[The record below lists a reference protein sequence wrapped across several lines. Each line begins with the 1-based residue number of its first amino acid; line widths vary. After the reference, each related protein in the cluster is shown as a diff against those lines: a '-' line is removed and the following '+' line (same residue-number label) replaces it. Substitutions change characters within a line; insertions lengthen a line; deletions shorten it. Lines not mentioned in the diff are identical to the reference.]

1 MNKPTI
7 LFLFTFIFH
16 SAVFAQIDT
25 IYNLGNQRNRM
36 TYEELQERIVLQE
49 NRIKNDT
56 SDWYVRFE
64 VTREKFKNDTLIQ
77 FGTIH
82 LMETSILGE
91 SGKIESRLNKK
102 MPEFDFIDINGLPI
116 RSVDYEGKVIL
127 INFWF
132 TRCPPCIA
140 EMPHLNQIKED
151 YKDQE
156 IAFISMAPETENQ
169 VKRFLKKHDFN
180 FDHIPDADDFLK
192 KFGVGFP
199 KNILVDKAGIIRF
212 IGNGLVG
219 GYFTEREGEKI
230 DKDQTS
236 EKELRSMID
245 YFLAN

>member
-7 LFLFTFIFH
+7 LLFFSFIIQ
-16 SAVFAQIDT
+16 STLLAQVDT
-25 IYNLGNQRNRM
+25 IYNLGNQRNRL

-64 VTREKFKNDTLIQ
+64 VTREKLNNDTLIQ

-82 LMETSILGE
+82 LMETSILSE

-102 MPEFDFIDINGLPI
+102 MPEFEFIDINGLPI
-116 RSVDYEGKVIL
+116 RSGDYEGSVIL

-140 EMPHLNQIKED
+140 EMPYLNQIKED
-151 YKDQE
+151 YKNHK
-156 IAFISMAPETENQ
+156 IAFISMAPETEDQ
-169 VKRFLKKHDFN
+169 IKKFLKKHNFN

-199 KNILVDKAGIIRF
+199 KNILVDKTGIIRY

-219 GYFTEREGEKI
+219 GYFAEGEEEKI
-230 DKDQTS
+230 DKDQIS

-245 YFLAN
+245 YYSKK